1 MVPGMIVLKIW
12 ISGDKL
18 YVQEMALGN
27 CIPSHEDWKSF
38 SNWFLWGD
46 PLRKRMRRMRNYR
59 RWVLVTSSLDSTGLL
74 LWRIKRIKKGP
85 KDGGKKTS
93 KGDHLDGP
101 LNHIC
106 GPDVLCN
113 QSTCPPQKAGII
125 CSTRSVVNVKVWRNL
140 STWQTKFVIY
150 VTSKPRPQR
159 ITALWGHLIMIKW
172 TKN

>member
-1 MVPGMIVLKIW
+1 
-12 ISGDKL
+12 
-18 YVQEMALGN
+18 MALGN

-46 PLRKRMRRMRNYR
+46 PLRKRTQGWETTGGESSSPLPWTQQDSSFGELKESRR
-59 RWVLVTSSLDSTGLL
+59 GL
-74 LWRIKRIKKGP
+74 KMV
-85 KDGGKKTS
+85 GKKTS

-125 CSTRSVVNVKVWRNL
+125 CSTRSVVNVKVWRNPF
-140 STWQTKFVIY
+140 TWQTKFVIY